1 MWDYD
6 EGNGNYDV
14 ETGSDHERWRDERI
28 REEDRIRR
36 ENATEEELKDPYFD
50 VPF

>member
-1 MWDYD
+1 MWDSD

-14 ETGSDHERWRDERI
+14 VTRADRERWEDERLL
-28 REEDRIRR
+28 EQDRIRR
-36 ENATEEELKDPYFD
+36 ENATEEELADPYFD